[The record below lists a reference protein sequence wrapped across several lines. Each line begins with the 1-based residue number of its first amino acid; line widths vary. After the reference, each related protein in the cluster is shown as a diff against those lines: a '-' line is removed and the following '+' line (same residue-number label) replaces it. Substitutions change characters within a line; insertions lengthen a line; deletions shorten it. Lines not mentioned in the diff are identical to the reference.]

1 MKTIVKQMLLLL
13 LFGVYQLAFSQSDY
27 QVTVTDKDNIEVK
40 ATMFTRD
47 NQIHLPIMAT
57 EGLSDGPAELIRNLR
72 VTDANGKPISISGTK
87 NNGNYFSWQ
96 LDTSNAKISI
106 HYEIEMLHDQYNWP
120 FGVEE
125 ISYRTSEGFMIIGRY
140 LFIVSEWDDKNC
152 SVSFNLPGSWQI
164 SSPWNTSTPG
174 RYEGLSGLELR
185 DNVLFIGNHQ
195 EEKVV
200 IGDTELKLVLGPSL
214 QEDKSKILEYLEPN
228 MKAIGSLFGS
238 APRGSYLVVIQE
250 GEVAGG
256 AFNQSYSM
264 MIEKP
269 VNTAS
274 SALWGHGMIHET
286 FHLWNGRG
294 LVPSEQMEW
303 FKEGLTEYMSIRI
316 QAATGSQPRKI
327 IEKKIETAYRRYFLS
342 TMMGPPISLQEA
354 GNNKNQNRMKIYG
367 LGTFIALVLDVE
379 IRHATAN
386 KKGIEEV
393 LRLMYQEMALQ
404 GKGYNLNDVI
414 SYTNRVAGTDL
425 THLFNSYVTGTNVL
439 KPNKYLAKGGL
450 VLNTFY
456 DDAYLSLLE
465 GADELALNIGRH
477 ILGE

>member
-1 MKTIVKQMLLLL
+1 MKTIVKQLLLML
-13 LFGVYQLAFSQSDY
+13 FFGVSVYSQSDY
-27 QVTVTDKDNIEVK
+27 QVKVIDKDGIEVK
-40 ATMFTRD
+40 ATMYTRD
-47 NQIHLPIMAT
+47 NQIHLPIMIT
-57 EGLSDGPAELIRNLR
+57 EGLPDGPSELIKNLK
-72 VTDANGKPISISGTK
+72 VTDVNGNPIPITGTK
-87 NNGNYFSWQ
+87 NNNNYFSWQ
-96 LDTSNAKISI
+96 LDTSNTKISI
-106 HYEIEMLHDQYNWP
+106 SYEIEMLHDQYTWP

-125 ISYRTSEGFMIIGRY
+125 ISYRTSEGFMIVGRY
-140 LFIVSEWDDKNC
+140 LFIVPEWDDKNC
-152 SVSFNLPGSWQI
+152 SVSFDLPGSWAV
-164 SSPWNTSTPG
+164 SSPWNANTPG
-174 RYEGLSGLELR
+174 HYEGLSGMELR
-185 DNVLFIGNHQ
+185 DNVLFIGKHK

-214 QEDKSKILEYLEPN
+214 QGDKTTILEYLNPN

-250 GEVAGG
+250 GDVAGG

-269 VNTAS
+269 INTAS

-316 QAATGSQPRKI
+316 QAATGSLPRKI

-342 TMMGPPISLQEA
+342 TMMGPPLSLQEA

-367 LGTFIALVLDVE
+367 LGTFFALVLDVE

-386 KKGIEEV
+386 RVGIEEV
-393 LRLMYQEMALQ
+393 LRLMYQELALE
-404 GKGYNLNDVI
+404 GKGYKLDDVI
-414 SYTNRVAGTDL
+414 NYTNRVAGTNL
-425 THLFNSYVTGTNVL
+425 TYLFNSYVTGTEVL
-439 KPNKYLAKGGL
+439 NPNKYLAKGGL